1 MQLVTASEMQKI
13 DTYTVNT
20 IGMPQ
25 DVLRERVALSVID
38 VIGAGHFNLEHILV
52 LAGLGNN
59 GADGVAITRLL
70 YAQGFNVSLQFVGN
84 VSRAKESVQRQLAII
99 EKYGLVRS
107 EKSDFNEATLIID
120 AIFGTGLNNLLPEG
134 LQKMI
139 KAANHIEKT
148 VIAIDTPTG
157 IDATTGEVR
166 GAALKAHTTVTFGY
180 NKIGLTRRVGGYL
193 SGNVIVKDIGLLTPP
208 DFSFSDTE
216 ENHSTKDV

>member
-1 MQLVTASEMQKI
+1 METIQKTCLVI
-13 DTYTVNT
+13 T
-20 IGMPQ
+20 I
-25 DVLRERVALSVID
+25 
-38 VIGAGHFNLEHILV
+38 IGAINWGLIGLLDFNLV
-52 LAGLGNN
+52 
-59 GADGVAITRLL
+59 
-70 YAQGFNVSLQFVGN
+70 
-84 VSRAKESVQRQLAII
+84 
-99 EKYGLVRS
+99 
-107 EKSDFNEATLIID
+107 D